1 MHDRIIHN
9 GDHAEFEIEHAGT
22 PPHERPDWPMPSFDA
37 RDWAAAFVKINP
49 TFDEGTALAWF
60 AGALMRGFDEAN
72 ARHARKEVM
81 PHPDTVQS
89 SGQNTTPPQASEP
102 GVTDELLAE
111 LEAPAAI
118 GGTTSE
124 DWWEE
129 YDPLH
134 LDAATEIRR
143 LRALVAEQAARI
155 AALEAGELV
164 RIVRQFRDFA
174 RSGAGFSYPPGSLQ
188 AIDAALAKLGGPDG
202 KTE

>member
-1 MHDRIIHN
+1 MQSEPTPFRFVYRNHR
-9 GDHAEFEIEHAGT
+9 GEVAERHVIPDAVRFGPTEWHPTPQWLLRAYDLDKQALREFAMSEI
-22 PPHERPDWPMPSFDA
+22 SS
-37 RDWAAAFVKINP
+37 V
-49 TFDEGTALAWF
+49 LA
-60 AGALMRGFDEAN
+60 N
-72 ARHARKEVM
+72 RKEVM

>member
-1 MHDRIIHN
+1 MQSEPSHEEKLLIFFRLQSTAEQFLNAFQRTGYPLTNYGLDRFSDLALAV
-9 GDHAEFEIEHAGT
+9 DHA
-22 PPHERPDWPMPSFDA
+22 RP
-37 RDWAAAFVKINP
+37 
-49 TFDEGTALAWF
+49 F
-60 AGALMRGFDEAN
+60 AT
-72 ARHARKEVM
+72 RKEVM
-81 PHPDTVQS
+81 PYPDTVQS